1 MGRASSPS
9 FKSIADREE
18 RQGLRADGFDVPH
31 TTISVNLFKGGTA
44 GNIVPDT
51 AEFSF
56 EFRYVP
62 GFDPDALIAE
72 IAGFAE
78 RELLPRMRAVDAAAD
93 CLRARERHPGARAT
107 KAIRSFPACGTSLRR
122 SGGEG
127 LLRHGS
133 RVLPEGGVPAMVCGP
148 GSIDQA
154 HKPDEFVTLEQ
165 LALCDRFIRLVA

>member
-1 MGRASSPS
+1 MAARIVS
-9 FKSIADREE
+9 FIQSIADREE
-18 RQGLRADGFDVPH
+18 RQGLRAEGFDVPH

-72 IAGFAE
+72 ITGFAE
-78 RELLPRMRAVDAAAD
+78 RELLPRMRAVDPRSDIAF
-93 CLRARERHPGARAT
+93 ERVNAIPALDT
-107 KAIRSFPACGTSLRR
+107 KETDPIFRR
-122 SGGEG
+122 VRDLAPDEERGQG

-133 RVLPEGGVPAMVCGP
+133 LVLPEGRRAGHGVRPRQHRRGA
-148 GSIDQA
+148 
-154 HKPDEFVTLEQ
+154 
-165 LALCDRFIRLVA
+165 

>member
-1 MGRASSPS
+1 M
-9 FKSIADREE
+9 
-18 RQGLRADGFDVPH
+18 PH

-62 GFDPDALIAE
+62 GFNPDALIAE

-78 RELLPRMRAVDAAAD
+78 RELLPRMRAVDPRSDIAF
-93 CLRARERHPGARAT
+93 ERVNAIPALDT
-107 KAIRSFPACGTSLRR
+107 KETDPIFHRVRDLAPEKSVGKVSYGTEASFFQR
-122 SGGEG
+122 
-127 LLRHGS
+127 
-133 RVLPEGGVPAMVCGP
+133 GGVPAMVCGP
-148 GSIDQA
+148 GSIIEA

-165 LALCDRFIRLVA
+165 LALCDRFIDGLIGAG